1 MILYREIKEQNR
13 NENIKNIE
21 IICSGSYLPKTEVNN
36 KQLEKQLNLEEGY
49 IEKRTG
55 IEKRYYAKEETI
67 EEMAKKSVKDLLE
80 KLTLKNKVDNLITE
94 EENQL
99 KEIMQQI
106 GLIIVATTTPNY
118 LMPGIANKIQKY
130 LEIENCISLDILAG
144 CSGYI
149 NAIDISRMYLATGK
163 VEKALVIGVDK
174 LSKYTEKED
183 VGTSIILSDGAGAI
197 LLSTTSKE
205 KVYMSNIKAEIDEEE
220 ILTCKVDE
228 KIKMN
233 GKEIYKYA
241 VTNTVKNINELLD
254 KSNEKLENIK
264 YIIPHQSNTKI
275 MKSMMLRLKINESKM
290 YMNIKDTGNTFCAS
304 IPIVLNEMYE
314 KNLLHEGDKAILIG
328 YGGGLNTGSILLEI

>member
-1 MILYREIKEQNR
+1 MKS
-13 NENIKNIE
+13 IE
-21 IICSGSYLPKTEVNN
+21 IINSGSYLPRLEVNN
-36 KQLEKQLNLEEGY
+36 QQLEKELKLEEGY
-49 IEKRTG
+49 IKKRTG

-67 EEMAKKSVKDLLE
+67 EEMAKKAVQNLLE
-80 KLTLKNKVDNLITE
+80 KLEIQSKSSNSNELDDSK
-94 EENQL
+94 L
-99 KEIMQQI
+99 KEIIQQI

-118 LMPGIANKIQKY
+118 LMPGIANKIQKE
-130 LEIENCISLDILAG
+130 LQIKNAICLDILAG

-149 NAIDISRMYLATGK
+149 NAIDIARMYLATEK

-174 LSKYTEKED
+174 LSEYTEKQD
-183 VGTSIILSDGAGAI
+183 VGTSIILSDGAGAL
-197 LLSTTSKE
+197 LLSTTTKE
-205 KVYMSNIKAEIDEEE
+205 KVYMSNIKAEIDEDE
-220 ILTCKVDE
+220 ILTCKVNE

-264 YIIPHQSNTKI
+264 YIVPHQSNTKI
-275 MKSMMLRLKINESKM
+275 MKSMMSRLKIDESKM

-304 IPIVLNEMYE
+304 IPIALNEMFE
-314 KNLLHEGDKAILIG
+314 KNLLHEGDKIILIG

>member
-1 MILYREIKEQNR
+1 M
-13 NENIKNIE
+13 KNIE
-21 IICSGSYLPKTEVNN
+21 IISSGSYLPKLEINN
-36 KQLEKQLNLEEGY
+36 QQLEEKLKLEEGY

-67 EEMAKKSVKDLLE
+67 EEMAKKAVQ
-80 KLTLKNKVDNLITE
+80 NLIE
-94 EENQL
+94 KNQL
-99 KEIMQQI
+99 KDIIQQI

-118 LMPGIANKIQKY
+118 LMPGIANKIQKK
-130 LEIENCISLDILAG
+130 LQIENAICLDILAG

-149 NAIDISRMYLATGK
+149 NALDIARMYLATEK
-163 VEKALVIGVDK
+163 VQKALVIGVDK
-174 LSKYTEKED
+174 LSEYTEEQD
-183 VGTSIILSDGAGAI
+183 VGTSIILSDGAGAL

-205 KVYMSNIKAEIDEEE
+205 KNYMSNIKAEIDEDE
-220 ILTCKVDE
+220 ILTCKVNE

-264 YIIPHQSNTKI
+264 YIVPHQSNTKI
-275 MKSMMLRLKINESKM
+275 MKSMMSRLKIDESKM

-304 IPIVLNEMYE
+304 IPIALNEMIE
-314 KNLLHEGDKAILIG
+314 KNLLHEGDKIILIG

>member
-1 MILYREIKEQNR
+1 MR
-13 NENIKNIE
+13 NIE
-21 IICSGSYLPKTEVNN
+21 IISSGSYLPKIEVNN
-36 KQLEKQLNLEEGY
+36 QQLEKKLKLEEGY

-67 EEMAKKSVKDLLE
+67 EEMAKKAVQNLLE
-80 KLTLKNKVDNLITE
+80 K
-94 EENQL
+94 NQS
-99 KEIMQQI
+99 KDIIQQI

-118 LMPGIANKIQKY
+118 LMPGIANKIQKE
-130 LEIENCISLDILAG
+130 LQIKNAICLDILAG

-149 NAIDISRMYLATGK
+149 NALDIARMYLATEK

-174 LSKYTEKED
+174 LSEYTEEQD
-183 VGTSIILSDGAGAI
+183 VGTSIILSDGAGAL

-205 KVYMSNIKAEIDEEE
+205 KVYMSNLKAEIDENE
-220 ILTCKVDE
+220 ILTCKVNE

-264 YIIPHQSNTKI
+264 YIVPHQSNTKI
-275 MKSMMLRLKINESKM
+275 MKSMMSRLKIDESKM

-304 IPIVLNEMYE
+304 IPIALNEMFE
-314 KNLLHEGDKAILIG
+314 KNLLHEGDKIILIG

>member
-1 MILYREIKEQNR
+1 M
-13 NENIKNIE
+13 KNIE
-21 IICSGSYLPKTEVNN
+21 IISSGSYLPKTEVDN
-36 KQLEKQLNLEEGY
+36 KQLEKQLKLEEGY

-67 EEMAKKSVKDLLE
+67 EEMAKKAVQ
-80 KLTLKNKVDNLITE
+80 NLI
-94 EENQL
+94 ENLEMQNKSENL
-99 KEIMQQI
+99 NKTDENNKKEIIEQI

-118 LMPGIANKIQKY
+118 LMPGIANKIQKE
-130 LEIENCISLDILAG
+130 LNIKSAICLDILAG

-149 NAIDISRMYLATGK
+149 NALDIARMYLITGE

-174 LSKYTEKED
+174 LSEYTEKED
-183 VGTSIILSDGAGAI
+183 IGTSIILSDGAGVL

-205 KVYMSNIKAEIDEEE
+205 KVYMSNIKAEIDEDE
-220 ILTCKVDE
+220 ILTCKVNE

-254 KSNEKLENIK
+254 KANEKLENIK
-264 YIIPHQSNTKI
+264 YIVPHQSNTKI
-275 MKSMMLRLKINESKM
+275 MKSMMSRLKIDESKM

-304 IPIVLNEMYE
+304 MPIALNEMFE
-314 KNLLHEGDKAILIG
+314 KNLLHEGDKIIFIG

>member
-1 MILYREIKEQNR
+1 M
-13 NENIKNIE
+13 KNIE
-21 IICSGSYLPKTEVNN
+21 IISSGSYLPKLEINN
-36 KQLEKQLNLEEGY
+36 QQLEEKLKLEEGY

-67 EEMAKKSVKDLLE
+67 EEMAKKAVQNLLE
-80 KLTLKNKVDNLITE
+80 KLEIQSKSSNSNELDDSK
-94 EENQL
+94 L
-99 KEIMQQI
+99 KEIIQQI

-118 LMPGIANKIQKY
+118 LMPGIANKIQKE
-130 LEIENCISLDILAG
+130 LQIKNAICLDILAG

-149 NAIDISRMYLATGK
+149 NALDIARMYLATEK

-174 LSKYTEKED
+174 LSEYTEKQD
-183 VGTSIILSDGAGAI
+183 VGTSIILSDGAGAL
-197 LLSTTSKE
+197 LLSTTTKE
-205 KVYMSNIKAEIDEEE
+205 KVYMSNIKAEIDEDE
-220 ILTCKVDE
+220 ILTCKVNE

-264 YIIPHQSNTKI
+264 YIVPHQSNTKI
-275 MKSMMLRLKINESKM
+275 MKSTMSRLKIDENKM
-290 YMNIKDTGNTFCAS
+290 YMNIKNTGNTFCAS
-304 IPIVLNEMYE
+304 IPIALNEMFE
-314 KNLLHEGDKAILIG
+314 KNLLHEGDKIILIG

>member
-1 MILYREIKEQNR
+1 MR
-13 NENIKNIE
+13 NIE
-21 IICSGSYLPKTEVNN
+21 IISSGSYLPKIEVNN
-36 KQLEKQLNLEEGY
+36 QQLEKELKLEEGY

-67 EEMAKKSVKDLLE
+67 EEMAKKAVQNLLE
-80 KLTLKNKVDNLITE
+80 K
-94 EENQL
+94 NQS
-99 KEIMQQI
+99 KDIIQQI

-118 LMPGIANKIQKY
+118 LMPGIANKIQKE
-130 LEIENCISLDILAG
+130 LQIKNAICLDILAG

-149 NAIDISRMYLATGK
+149 NALDIVRMYLATEK

-174 LSKYTEKED
+174 LSEYTEKQD
-183 VGTSIILSDGAGAI
+183 VGTSIILSDGAGAL
-197 LLSTTSKE
+197 LLSTTTKE
-205 KVYMSNIKAEIDEEE
+205 KVYMSNIKAEIDEDE
-220 ILTCKVDE
+220 ILTCKVNE

-264 YIIPHQSNTKI
+264 YIVPHQSNTKI
-275 MKSMMLRLKINESKM
+275 MKSMMSRLKIDESKM

-304 IPIVLNEMYE
+304 IPIALNEMIE
-314 KNLLHEGDKAILIG
+314 KNLLHEGDKIILIG

>member
-1 MILYREIKEQNR
+1 M
-13 NENIKNIE
+13 KNIE
-21 IICSGSYLPKTEVNN
+21 IINSGSYLPKLEVNN
-36 KQLEKQLNLEEGY
+36 QQLEKELKLEEGY

-67 EEMAKKSVKDLLE
+67 EEMAKKAVQNLLE
-80 KLTLKNKVDNLITE
+80 KLEIQSKSSNSNELDDSK
-94 EENQL
+94 L
-99 KEIMQQI
+99 KEIIQKI

-118 LMPGIANKIQKY
+118 LMPGIANKIQKE
-130 LEIENCISLDILAG
+130 LQIKNAICLDILAG

-149 NAIDISRMYLATGK
+149 NAIDIARMYLATEK
-163 VEKALVIGVDK
+163 VEKVLVIGVDK
-174 LSKYTEKED
+174 LSEYTEKQD
-183 VGTSIILSDGAGAI
+183 VGTSIILSDGAGA
-197 LLSTTSKE
+197 LLFSTTNKE
-205 KVYMSNIKAEIDEEE
+205 KVYMSNIKTEIDEDE
-220 ILTCKVDE
+220 ILTCKVNE

-275 MKSMMLRLKINESKM
+275 MKSMMSRLKIDENKM

-304 IPIVLNEMYE
+304 IPIALNEMFE
-314 KNLLHEGDKAILIG
+314 KNLLHEGDKIILIG
-328 YGGGLNTGSILLEI
+328 YGGGLNTGSILLKI

>member
-1 MILYREIKEQNR
+1 M
-13 NENIKNIE
+13 KNIE
-21 IICSGSYLPKTEVNN
+21 IISSGSYLPKTEVDNR
-36 KQLEKQLNLEEGY
+36 QLEKQLKLEEGY

-67 EEMAKKSVKDLLE
+67 EEMAKKAVQ
-80 KLTLKNKVDNLITE
+80 NLI
-94 EENQL
+94 ENLEMQNKSENL
-99 KEIMQQI
+99 DKTDENNRKEIIEQI

-118 LMPGIANKIQKY
+118 LMPGIANKIQKE
-130 LEIENCISLDILAG
+130 LNIKSAICLDILAG

-149 NAIDISRMYLATGK
+149 NALDIARMYLATGK

-174 LSKYTEKED
+174 LSEYTEKED
-183 VGTSIILSDGAGAI
+183 IGTSIILSDGAGVL

-205 KVYMSNIKAEIDEEE
+205 KVYMSNIKAEIDEDE
-220 ILTCKVDE
+220 ILTCKVNE

-254 KSNEKLENIK
+254 KANEKLENIK
-264 YIIPHQSNTKI
+264 YIVPHQSNTKI
-275 MKSMMLRLKINESKM
+275 MKSMMSRLKIDESKM

-304 IPIVLNEMYE
+304 MPIALNEMFE
-314 KNLLHEGDKAILIG
+314 KNLLHEGDKIIFIG

>member
-1 MILYREIKEQNR
+1 M
-13 NENIKNIE
+13 KNIE
-21 IICSGSYLPKTEVNN
+21 IINSGSYLPKLEVNN
-36 KQLEKQLNLEEGY
+36 QQLEKELKLEEGY

-67 EEMAKKSVKDLLE
+67 EEMAKKAVQNLLE
-80 KLTLKNKVDNLITE
+80 KLEIQSKSSNSNELDDSK
-94 EENQL
+94 L
-99 KEIMQQI
+99 KEIIQQI

-118 LMPGIANKIQKY
+118 LMPGIANKIQKE
-130 LEIENCISLDILAG
+130 LQIKNAICLDILAG

-149 NAIDISRMYLATGK
+149 NALDIARMYLATEK

-174 LSKYTEKED
+174 LSEYTEKQD
-183 VGTSIILSDGAGAI
+183 VGTSIILSDGAGAL
-197 LLSTTSKE
+197 LLSTTTKE
-205 KVYMSNIKAEIDEEE
+205 KVYMSNIKAEIDEDE
-220 ILTCKVDE
+220 ILTCKVNE

-264 YIIPHQSNTKI
+264 YIVPHQSNTKI
-275 MKSMMLRLKINESKM
+275 IKSMMSRLKIDENKM

-304 IPIVLNEMYE
+304 IPIALNEMFE
-314 KNLLHEGDKAILIG
+314 KNLLHEGDKIILIG
-328 YGGGLNTGSILLEI
+328 YGGGLNTGSILMGI